1 MLKLTHIGYT
11 VICLNHIG
19 PLHIQI
25 KNSPSALSRTILD
38 PKCLEFGTVLV
49 RICSKGTFLMR
60 PVYTVL
66 TPMFN
71 CTIATF

>member
-11 VICLNHIG
+11 VIGIICLNHIG

-38 PKCLEFGTVLV
+38 PNVLNSALYWLGFAARV
-49 RICSKGTFLMR
+49 HS
-60 PVYTVL
+60 
-66 TPMFN
+66 
-71 CTIATF
+71 